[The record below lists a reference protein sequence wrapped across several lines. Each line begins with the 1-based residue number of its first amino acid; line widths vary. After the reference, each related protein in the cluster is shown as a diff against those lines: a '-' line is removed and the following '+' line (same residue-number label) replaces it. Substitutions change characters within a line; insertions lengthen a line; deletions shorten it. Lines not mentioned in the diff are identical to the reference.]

1 MKTEK
6 DLVLLYIFNFFK
18 SLQFFGA
25 VAVPFYLV
33 RIGLDY
39 TGMFTL
45 EAVFSFSM
53 MAFEI
58 PTGVVADRWGRK
70 MSLFAGSLFFGAGFL
85 MFGLFTSFAVL
96 LAAEVVCA
104 FGMTMLSGADRALT
118 YEILKARGEEGGA
131 ARVMARYDAFG
142 TAGLALAFPAGS
154 FFVTSGVAAF
164 KAALGLVFVATAA
177 AVGLAGLVVI
187 FVREEIHEKNPA
199 SAIRQ
204 GVEGF
209 LFVFGRKGLRAFAL
223 DCALVSSMTFFM
235 FWFYQSLL
243 LESGFPVGL
252 LGFVASAF
260 NLSALVMLLLLPAV
274 ERKFGVGRT
283 LFLTSFVPGLFYV
296 LPVAVPGP
304 AAALAAIFV
313 VTNLRAFRAPLLSAL
328 MNAEIGDSDRATVL
342 SGVSMIERVATMLL
356 YPVVGLFADVSL
368 GTALLLLG
376 ALTTLL
382 SVLLRAKGP
391 GARRSKMR

>member
-6 DLVLLYIFNFFK
+6 SLLLLYVFNFFK

-25 VAVPFYLV
+25 VAVPFYLRRV
-33 RIGLDY
+33 GLDY
-39 TGMFTL
+39 AGMFTL
-45 EAVFSFSM
+45 EAVFSLSM

-70 MSLFAGSLFFGAGFL
+70 TSLFAGSLFFGAGFL
-85 MFGLFTSFAVL
+85 MFGLFTSFAIL

-104 FGMTMLSGADRALT
+104 FGMTMMSGADRALV
-118 YEILKARGEEGGA
+118 YEILKSRGEEAHA
-131 ARVMARYDAFG
+131 AAAMARYDAFG

-154 FFVTSGVAAF
+154 LFVTSGVADYET
-164 KAALGLVFVATAA
+164 ALGLVFVATAA
-177 AVGLAGLVVI
+177 AVGLAGLAVL
-187 FVREEIHEKNPA
+187 FVREEVRQRNPA

-204 GVEGF
+204 GAEGF
-209 LFVFGRKGLRAFAL
+209 LFVFRRKGLRAFAL
-223 DCALVSSMTFFM
+223 DYALVSSTTFFM

-243 LESGFPVGL
+243 LENGFPVGL

-260 NLSALVMLLLLPAV
+260 NLSSFVLLLVLPAA
-274 ERKFGVGRT
+274 ERGLGVGRT
-283 LFLTSFVPGLFYV
+283 LFLTSLVSGLFYF
-296 LPVAVPGP
+296 LPVAVPGS

-313 VTNLRAFRAPLLSAL
+313 VTNLRAFRTPLLSAL

-342 SGVSMIERVATMLL
+342 SGVSMIERIATMLL
-356 YPVVGLFADVSL
+356 YPVVGMLADVSL

-376 ALTTLL
+376 ALTVLL
-382 SVLLRAKGP
+382 SVLLR
-391 GARRSKMR
+391 SKETGIGR